1 MTPRKSHKQKKGK
14 MVTEKGWA
22 VISDEQI
29 STFEKS
35 RKWAR
40 YARDHR
46 YFMDGE
52 PRVVKAELR
61 YKLK

>member
-1 MTPRKSHKQKKGK
+1 